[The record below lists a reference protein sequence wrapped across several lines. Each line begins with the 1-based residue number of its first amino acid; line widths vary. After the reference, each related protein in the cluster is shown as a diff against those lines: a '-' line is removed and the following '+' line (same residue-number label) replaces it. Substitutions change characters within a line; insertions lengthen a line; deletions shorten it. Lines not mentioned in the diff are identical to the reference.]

1 MELKIIN
8 KERVYNILHNNH
20 KVIIGIRIILIIQC
34 FINKTFS
41 FNHSEIKEIHK
52 LQFKHYLRSEDSVII
67 NLEGSLNITRW
78 YIDHITK
85 NVHNK
90 QLLNTEN
97 KIILHDTV
105 GIKNFCYISEGIL
118 GTTDK
123 QNVLYMYMKE
133 YYNVLYTLFK
143 KNPGEPENTL
153 QSISNNH
160 EIISLRSKYIY
171 KTLAHLFLMT
181 EGLYIPIQVND
192 SEYDDMVCISLN
204 NNKYIHIQCIT
215 SYIEH
220 KRMRVHMDISSVDS
234 IMYNCYC
241 NMSES
246 DKSEREMRIIEFF
259 IKYSDVSVIQDI
271 FKYTEPTTRDQ
282 FITGEF
288 MNTPG
293 FLIQN
298 YVYRTMHSVIEIKL
312 FIKEV
317 HALLMECIKGVS
329 VDKLNHK
336 ETAIKIFKKLFITK
350 EQQKKESSVLL
361 SKNDVYNLI
370 EANYITKEISGF
382 MIDTNIITKYKNIFI
397 EIQEKVNSINAV
409 SLWGLMYSDYLLF
422 LLGSYMQS
430 SIFTDLSKVEIKS
443 RPCNG
448 GDYINFIEEEYYNG
462 ISGIVLFKHALGID
476 KNHKRLISALLA
488 ISIYKDVCADS
499 CILKFI
505 ESLVLFTINDK
516 KLVWSSYQDIL
527 DKGFPIKVNNLP
539 IQHIALEFI
548 KKKRLLADIP
558 HTPIIR
564 IDMQISILSPIY
576 YSDDWQILEGVL
588 EYFICKESTEGLC
601 YFISICMSNLGHDW
615 LSSIQNPKK
624 HTISSISGSST
635 NGNTHDLT
643 MYFTAGG
650 TDVVRLT
657 RIYDNAFKT
666 KNNSDKLQFEP
677 NNVSGFLTYILYSAI
692 EDISMYK
699 NIIEKTYEIWIRTML
714 NEELKPVIQSIVQN
728 SSLLKSILGLLEEAI
743 NKLSENRK
751 NAACIAGLYK
761 MQEDIQAIICNI
773 EEYDYEIYTIRTV
786 WEMPMKKADQ
796 IQPKNRKDW
805 IWNGMDVD
813 EKMRIFD
820 SGKACDET
828 KDNTNRKRNIKRDD
842 DGCSFEESIK
852 RSYFNSSND
861 QSYNSD
867 SSSYFASTISSLSD
881 IGDVIIS
888 GGSSSGD
895 SDSINTSYI
904 SNDRSDSKDST
915 NSDCSEYDFI
925 IINTTPNYNCGRS
938 SSSSGSSKSGSDSK
952 KTDDIKHN
960 PISYGNNSKHDISIA
975 GININRNRINSSSDS
990 DSNQNVIVHSDCG
1003 NNINCGAIIRVNRS
1017 GSESSDSSHNII
1029 VGGGRDNIPSNSNNI
1044 DHNLSSNN
1052 TDSDTDS
1059 SDSNPIMCNGHVN
1072 NITCS
1077 ADIHANNS
1085 TSDSDSSDS
1094 NSNSGSDSD
1103 SDSY

>member
-1 MELKIIN
+1 
-8 KERVYNILHNNH
+8 
-20 KVIIGIRIILIIQC
+20 
-34 FINKTFS
+34 
-41 FNHSEIKEIHK
+41 
-52 LQFKHYLRSEDSVII
+52 
-67 NLEGSLNITRW
+67 
-78 YIDHITK
+78 
-85 NVHNK
+85 
-90 QLLNTEN
+90 
-97 KIILHDTV
+97 
-105 GIKNFCYISEGIL
+105 
-118 GTTDK
+118 
-123 QNVLYMYMKE
+123 
-133 YYNVLYTLFK
+133 
-143 KNPGEPENTL
+143 
-153 QSISNNH
+153 
-160 EIISLRSKYIY
+160 
-171 KTLAHLFLMT
+171 
-181 EGLYIPIQVND
+181 
-192 SEYDDMVCISLN
+192 
-204 NNKYIHIQCIT
+204 
-215 SYIEH
+215 
-220 KRMRVHMDISSVDS
+220 
-234 IMYNCYC
+234 
-241 NMSES
+241 
-246 DKSEREMRIIEFF
+246 
-259 IKYSDVSVIQDI
+259 
-271 FKYTEPTTRDQ
+271 
-282 FITGEF
+282 
-288 MNTPG
+288 
-293 FLIQN
+293 
-298 YVYRTMHSVIEIKL
+298 
-312 FIKEV
+312 
-317 HALLMECIKGVS
+317 
-329 VDKLNHK
+329 
-336 ETAIKIFKKLFITK
+336 
-350 EQQKKESSVLL
+350 
-361 SKNDVYNLI
+361 
-370 EANYITKEISGF
+370 
-382 MIDTNIITKYKNIFI
+382 
-397 EIQEKVNSINAV
+397 
-409 SLWGLMYSDYLLF
+409 MYSDYLLF
-422 LLGSYMQS
+422 LIGSYKQS

-448 GDYINFIEEEYYNG
+448 GDYINFIEREYYNG

-476 KNHKRLISALLA
+476 ENHKRLISALLA

-499 CILKFI
+499 CIMRFI

-516 KLVWSSYQDIL
+516 NLVWSSYQDIL
-527 DKGFPIKVNNLP
+527 DEGFPIKVYNLP

-548 KKKRLLADIP
+548 KKKRLLADIL

-576 YSDDWQILEGVL
+576 YSDDWRIIEGVL
-588 EYFICKESTEGLC
+588 EYFICKESNEDLC
-601 YFISICMSNLGHDW
+601 YFISICMSNLGHEW
-615 LSSIQNPKK
+615 LSLIQNSKK

-635 NGNTHDLT
+635 HGNTHDLT
-643 MYFTAGG
+643 MYFTSGG
-650 TDVVRLT
+650 TDVVGLT

-666 KNNSDKLQFEP
+666 KNNSDKLQFDP

-699 NIIEKTYEIWIRTML
+699 NIIEKIYEIWIRTML

-728 SSLLKSILGLLEEAI
+728 LSLLKSILYLIEEAI

-751 NAACIAGLYK
+751 DAACIAGLYK

-773 EEYDYEIYTIRTV
+773 EEYDYEMCMIRTV

-820 SGKACDET
+820 SGKVCDET

-842 DGCSFEESIK
+842 DGCSIEESIK

-888 GGSSSGD
+888 GGSSNDGGD
-895 SDSINTSYI
+895 SINASYISNDGSDSINTSYI
-904 SNDRSDSKDST
+904 SNDGSDSNDSTNSDCSEYDHAFDTATTNSKDST

-925 IINTTPNYNCGRS
+925 IINTTPNYNCDR
-938 SSSSGSSKSGSDSK
+938 SSSSGSSSSGGSK

-1029 VGGGRDNIPSNSNNI
+1029 VGGGRANIPSNSKNI

-1059 SDSNPIMCNGHVN
+1059 SDDNDSTSGDSSHNVTVGDGHGHDN

-1077 ADIHANNS
+1077 ADVHANNS

-1094 NSNSGSDSD
+1094 NSNSDSD